1 MNWNE
6 ITFANPEFLWGLILI
21 PLLVFLYIRHYHKR
35 QAPVRYSSLAGISRR
50 KPWRVRLYPLL
61 FILRIAA
68 LALILLALAR
78 PQTSNKKQD
87 ISVEGI
93 DIMITM
99 DISSSML
106 ATDFHPNRLEAAK
119 NVAKDFVSGRK
130 NDRLGLVLFSGEAF
144 AQCPLTTDLSMV
156 NNLLE
161 EVSTGMLE
169 DGTAIGDGLAT
180 AVKRLKNSEA
190 VSKVVILLTDGVN
203 NRGAIDPATAAELA
217 EIYGIRVYTIGVGS
231 NGTARMPVGRHP
243 VTGRYVFRSVEVEI
257 DEETLKDIS
266 QVTNG
271 QYFRATNKEKL
282 AEIYNSIDKLER
294 SKIEVMQ
301 YERKHE
307 EFLWFVLIAGLALLL
322 EFLLRKTVFQTIP

>member
-1 MNWNE
+1 
-6 ITFANPEFLWGLILI
+6 LI
-21 PLLVFLYIRHYHKR
+21 PLLVYLYIRNYHRR
-35 QAPVRYSSLAGISRR
+35 QAPVRYSSLGGISTR
-50 KPWRVRLYPLL
+50 KPWRVKFYPLL
-61 FILRIAA
+61 FGLRMLA
-68 LALILLALAR
+68 LALLLVAMAR
-78 PQTSNKKQD
+78 PQTSNRRQD

-106 ATDFHPNRLEAAK
+106 ATDFRPNRLEAAK

-156 NNLLE
+156 NTLLE

-180 AVKRLKNSEA
+180 AAKRLKDSEA

-203 NRGAIDPATAAELA
+203 NLGSIDPSTAAEMA

-243 VTGRYVFRSVEVEI
+243 VTGRYVFRSMEVEI
-257 DEETLKDIS
+257 DEETLRDIS
-266 QVTNG
+266 ELTNG

-282 AEIYNSIDKLER
+282 AEIYDAIDKLER

-307 EFLWFVLIAGLALLL
+307 EFLWFALIAAFALIV